1 MYDNFLVGNKLPN
14 FNLKTSKRDTLT
26 ASNLMGNKNIIF
38 IYPKNDT
45 SSCTKENLAF
55 SENIKEFDR
64 VTLYRT
70 VKVLIKFKIIKE
82 LSFEN
87 KKFLSLNRNINK
99 SSDSFEQSVYFY
111 CMYCNNL
118 TFLNNKIISF
128 DITPDYE
135 VHQSESII
143 SGKCNLCN

>member
-1 MYDNFLVGNKLPN
+1 MINKVNYL
-14 FNLKTSKRDTLT
+14 LKKSGLSITPLR
-26 ASNLMGNKNIIF
+26 
-38 IYPKNDT
+38 
-45 SSCTKENLAF
+45 KEVLAF
-55 SENIKEFDR
+55 LLENEVSSLDDIKKNIKEFDR

-82 LSFEN
+82 LNFEN

-128 DITPDYE
+128 DIAQDYE

>member
-1 MYDNFLVGNKLPN
+1 MINKVNYL
-14 FNLKTSKRDTLT
+14 LKKLGLSITPLRKEIL
-26 ASNLMGNKNIIF
+26 ALMLENEV
-38 IYPKNDT
+38 
-45 SSCTKENLAF
+45 SSLDDIKK
-55 SENIKEFDR
+55 NIKEFDR

-87 KKFLSLNRNINK
+87 KKFLALNRNINK
-99 SSDSFEQSVYFY
+99 SSDSLEQSVYFY
-111 CMYCNNL
+111 CMYCNKL
-118 TFLNNKIISF
+118 TFLNNKIVSL
-128 DITPDYE
+128 DVEPDYE

>member
-1 MYDNFLVGNKLPN
+1 MINKVNYL
-14 FNLKTSKRDTLT
+14 LKKSGLSITPLR
-26 ASNLMGNKNIIF
+26 
-38 IYPKNDT
+38 
-45 SSCTKENLAF
+45 KEVLAF
-55 SENIKEFDR
+55 LLENEVSSLDDIKKKIKEFDR

-128 DITPDYE
+128 DIEPDYE

>member
-1 MYDNFLVGNKLPN
+1 MTNKVNYL
-14 FNLKTSKRDTLT
+14 LKKSGLSITPLR
-26 ASNLMGNKNIIF
+26 
-38 IYPKNDT
+38 
-45 SSCTKENLAF
+45 KEVLAF
-55 SENIKEFDR
+55 LLENEVSSLDDIKKNIKEFDR

>member
-1 MYDNFLVGNKLPN
+1 MINKVNYL
-14 FNLKTSKRDTLT
+14 LKKSGLSITPLR
-26 ASNLMGNKNIIF
+26 
-38 IYPKNDT
+38 
-45 SSCTKENLAF
+45 KEVLAF
-55 SENIKEFDR
+55 LLENEVSSLDDIKKNIKEFDR

-87 KKFLSLNRNINK
+87 KKFLSLNRNIHK

-128 DITPDYE
+128 DITPNYE
-135 VHQSESII
+135 VRQSESII

>member
-1 MYDNFLVGNKLPN
+1 MTNKVNYL
-14 FNLKTSKRDTLT
+14 LKKSGLSITHLR
-26 ASNLMGNKNIIF
+26 
-38 IYPKNDT
+38 
-45 SSCTKENLAF
+45 KEVLAF
-55 SENIKEFDR
+55 LLENEVSSLDDIKKNIKEFDR

-87 KKFLSLNRNINK
+87 KKFLSLNRNIHK

>member
-1 MYDNFLVGNKLPN
+1 MTNKVNYL
-14 FNLKTSKRDTLT
+14 LKKSGLSITPLR
-26 ASNLMGNKNIIF
+26 
-38 IYPKNDT
+38 
-45 SSCTKENLAF
+45 KEVLAF
-55 SENIKEFDR
+55 LLENEVSSLDDIKKNIKEFDR

-70 VKVLIKFKIIKE
+70 VKVLIKFKIINE

-118 TFLNNKIISF
+118 TFLNNKIISI

>member
-1 MYDNFLVGNKLPN
+1 MINKVNYL
-14 FNLKTSKRDTLT
+14 LKKSGLSVTPLR
-26 ASNLMGNKNIIF
+26 
-38 IYPKNDT
+38 
-45 SSCTKENLAF
+45 KEVLAF
-55 SENIKEFDR
+55 LLENEVSSLDDLKKNIKEFDR

-70 VKVLIKFKIIKE
+70 VKVLTKFKIIKE

-87 KKFLSLNRNINK
+87 KKFLSLNRNIHK
-99 SSDSFEQSVYFY
+99 SSVSFEQSVYFY

-118 TFLNNKIISF
+118 TFMNNKIISF
-128 DITPDYE
+128 DIAPDYE

>member
-1 MYDNFLVGNKLPN
+1 MTNKVNYL
-14 FNLKTSKRDTLT
+14 LKKSGLSITPLR
-26 ASNLMGNKNIIF
+26 
-38 IYPKNDT
+38 
-45 SSCTKENLAF
+45 KEVLAF
-55 SENIKEFDR
+55 LLENEVSSLDDIKKNIKEFDR

-87 KKFLSLNRNINK
+87 KKFLSLNRNIHK

-118 TFLNNKIISF
+118 TFLNNKIKSF

>member
-1 MYDNFLVGNKLPN
+1 MINKVNYL
-14 FNLKTSKRDTLT
+14 LKKSGLSITPLRKEVL
-26 ASNLMGNKNIIF
+26 ALLLENEV
-38 IYPKNDT
+38 
-45 SSCTKENLAF
+45 SSLDDIKK
-55 SENIKEFDR
+55 NIKEFDR

-87 KKFLSLNRNINK
+87 KKFFSLNRNINK

>member
-1 MYDNFLVGNKLPN
+1 MITKVNYL
-14 FNLKTSKRDTLT
+14 LKKSGLSITPLR
-26 ASNLMGNKNIIF
+26 
-38 IYPKNDT
+38 
-45 SSCTKENLAF
+45 KEVLAF
-55 SENIKEFDR
+55 LLENEVSSLDDIKKNIKEFDR

>member
-1 MYDNFLVGNKLPN
+1 MINKVNYL
-14 FNLKTSKRDTLT
+14 LKKSGLSITPLR
-26 ASNLMGNKNIIF
+26 
-38 IYPKNDT
+38 
-45 SSCTKENLAF
+45 KEVLAF
-55 SENIKEFDR
+55 LLENEVSSLDDIKKNIKEFDR

-99 SSDSFEQSVYFY
+99 SSDSFEQAVYFY

-118 TFLNNKIISF
+118 AFLNNKIVSF
-128 DITPDYE
+128 DIAPDYE

>member
-1 MYDNFLVGNKLPN
+1 MINKVNYL
-14 FNLKTSKRDTLT
+14 LKKSGLSITPLR
-26 ASNLMGNKNIIF
+26 
-38 IYPKNDT
+38 
-45 SSCTKENLAF
+45 KEVLAF
-55 SENIKEFDR
+55 LLENEVSSLDDIKKNIKEFDR

-70 VKVLIKFKIIKE
+70 IKVLIKFKIIKE

-118 TFLNNKIISF
+118 TFLNNKIVSF
-128 DITPDYE
+128 DIAPDYE

>member
-1 MYDNFLVGNKLPN
+1 MINKVNYL
-14 FNLKTSKRDTLT
+14 LKKSGLSITPLR
-26 ASNLMGNKNIIF
+26 
-38 IYPKNDT
+38 
-45 SSCTKENLAF
+45 KEVLAF
-55 SENIKEFDR
+55 LLENEVSSLDDIKKNIKEFDR

-70 VKVLIKFKIIKE
+70 IKVLIKFKIIKE

-128 DITPDYE
+128 DIASDYE

>member
-1 MYDNFLVGNKLPN
+1 MINKVNYL
-14 FNLKTSKRDTLT
+14 LKKSGLSITPLR
-26 ASNLMGNKNIIF
+26 
-38 IYPKNDT
+38 
-45 SSCTKENLAF
+45 KEVLAF
-55 SENIKEFDR
+55 LLENEISSLDDIKKNIKEFDR

-118 TFLNNKIISF
+118 TFLNNKIVSF
-128 DITPDYE
+128 DIAPDYE

>member
-1 MYDNFLVGNKLPN
+1 MINKVNYL
-14 FNLKTSKRDTLT
+14 LKKSGLSITPIRKEVL
-26 ASNLMGNKNIIF
+26 ALLLENEV
-38 IYPKNDT
+38 
-45 SSCTKENLAF
+45 SSLDDIKK
-55 SENIKEFDR
+55 NIKEFDR

-87 KKFLSLNRNINK
+87 KKFLSLNRNIHK

-128 DITPDYE
+128 DIEPDYD

>member
-1 MYDNFLVGNKLPN
+1 MINKVNYL
-14 FNLKTSKRDTLT
+14 LKKSGLSITPLR
-26 ASNLMGNKNIIF
+26 
-38 IYPKNDT
+38 
-45 SSCTKENLAF
+45 KEVLAF
-55 SENIKEFDR
+55 LLENEVSSLDDIKKNIKEFDR

-87 KKFLSLNRNINK
+87 KKFLSFNRNIHK

-128 DITPDYE
+128 DIAQDYE

>member
-1 MYDNFLVGNKLPN
+1 MTNKVNYL
-14 FNLKTSKRDTLT
+14 LKKSGLSITPLR
-26 ASNLMGNKNIIF
+26 
-38 IYPKNDT
+38 
-45 SSCTKENLAF
+45 KEVLAF
-55 SENIKEFDR
+55 LLENEVSSLDDIKKNIKEFDR

-82 LSFEN
+82 ISFEN
-87 KKFLSLNRNINK
+87 KKFLSLNRNIHK

-128 DITPDYE
+128 DITSDYE

>member
-1 MYDNFLVGNKLPN
+1 MINKVNYLLKKSGLSITPLRKEVLVFLLENEV
-14 FNLKTSKRDTLT
+14 
-26 ASNLMGNKNIIF
+26 
-38 IYPKNDT
+38 
-45 SSCTKENLAF
+45 SSLDDIKK
-55 SENIKEFDR
+55 NIKEFDR

-70 VKVLIKFKIIKE
+70 IKVLIKFNIIKE
-82 LSFEN
+82 ISFEN
-87 KKFLSLNRNINK
+87 KKFLSLNRNMHK

-111 CMYCNNL
+111 CLYCNNL

-128 DITPDYE
+128 DIAPDYE

>member
-1 MYDNFLVGNKLPN
+1 MINKVNYL
-14 FNLKTSKRDTLT
+14 LKKSGLSITPLR
-26 ASNLMGNKNIIF
+26 
-38 IYPKNDT
+38 
-45 SSCTKENLAF
+45 KEVLAF
-55 SENIKEFDR
+55 LLEYEVSSLDDIKKNIKEFDR

-70 VKVLIKFKIIKE
+70 IKVLIKFKIIKE

-118 TFLNNKIISF
+118 TFLNNKIVSF
-128 DITPDYE
+128 DIAPDYE

>member
-1 MYDNFLVGNKLPN
+1 MINKVNYL
-14 FNLKTSKRDTLT
+14 LKKSGLSITPLR
-26 ASNLMGNKNIIF
+26 
-38 IYPKNDT
+38 
-45 SSCTKENLAF
+45 KEVLAF
-55 SENIKEFDR
+55 LLENEVSSLDDIKKNIKEFDR

-70 VKVLIKFKIIKE
+70 VKVLIKFNIIKE

-87 KKFLSLNRNINK
+87 KKFLSLNRNIHK

>member
-1 MYDNFLVGNKLPN
+1 MINKVNYL
-14 FNLKTSKRDTLT
+14 LKKSGLSITPLR
-26 ASNLMGNKNIIF
+26 
-38 IYPKNDT
+38 
-45 SSCTKENLAF
+45 KEVLAF
-55 SENIKEFDR
+55 LLENEVSSLDDIKKNIKEFDR

-70 VKVLIKFKIIKE
+70 IKVLIKFKIIKE

-87 KKFLSLNRNINK
+87 KKFFSLNRNINK

>member
-1 MYDNFLVGNKLPN
+1 MINKVNYLLKKSGLSITPLRKEVLSFLLENEV
-14 FNLKTSKRDTLT
+14 
-26 ASNLMGNKNIIF
+26 
-38 IYPKNDT
+38 
-45 SSCTKENLAF
+45 SSLDDIKK
-55 SENIKEFDR
+55 NIKEFDR

-82 LSFEN
+82 LNFEN

>member
-1 MYDNFLVGNKLPN
+1 MINKVNYL
-14 FNLKTSKRDTLT
+14 LKKSGLSITPLR
-26 ASNLMGNKNIIF
+26 
-38 IYPKNDT
+38 
-45 SSCTKENLAF
+45 KEVLAF
-55 SENIKEFDR
+55 LLENEVSSLDDIKKNIKEFDR

-87 KKFLSLNRNINK
+87 KKFLSLNRNIHK

-111 CMYCNNL
+111 CMYCNKL
-118 TFLNNKIISF
+118 TFLNNKIISL
-128 DITPDYE
+128 DVEPDYE

>member
-1 MYDNFLVGNKLPN
+1 MINKVNYL
-14 FNLKTSKRDTLT
+14 LKKSGLSVTPLR
-26 ASNLMGNKNIIF
+26 
-38 IYPKNDT
+38 
-45 SSCTKENLAF
+45 KEVLAF
-55 SENIKEFDR
+55 LLENEVSSLDDLKKNIKEFDR
-64 VTLYRT
+64 VTFYRT
-70 VKVLIKFKIIKE
+70 VKVLTKFKIIKE

-87 KKFLSLNRNINK
+87 KKFLSLNRNIHK

-128 DITPDYE
+128 DIALDYE

>member
-1 MYDNFLVGNKLPN
+1 MINKVNYL
-14 FNLKTSKRDTLT
+14 LKKSGLSITPLRKEVL
-26 ASNLMGNKNIIF
+26 ALLLENEV
-38 IYPKNDT
+38 
-45 SSCTKENLAF
+45 SSLDDIKK
-55 SENIKEFDR
+55 NIKEFDR

-70 VKVLIKFKIIKE
+70 IKVLIKFKIIKE

-87 KKFLSLNRNINK
+87 KKFFSLNRNINK

-111 CMYCNNL
+111 CIYCNNL

>member
-1 MYDNFLVGNKLPN
+1 MINKVNYL
-14 FNLKTSKRDTLT
+14 LKKSGLSVTPLR
-26 ASNLMGNKNIIF
+26 
-38 IYPKNDT
+38 
-45 SSCTKENLAF
+45 KEVLAF
-55 SENIKEFDR
+55 LLENEVSSLDDIKKNIKEFDR

-87 KKFLSLNRNINK
+87 KKFLSLNRNIHK

-128 DITPDYE
+128 DIAQDYE

>member
-1 MYDNFLVGNKLPN
+1 MINKVNYL
-14 FNLKTSKRDTLT
+14 LKKSGLSITPLR
-26 ASNLMGNKNIIF
+26 
-38 IYPKNDT
+38 
-45 SSCTKENLAF
+45 KEVLAF
-55 SENIKEFDR
+55 LLENEVSSLDDIKKNIKEFDR

-70 VKVLIKFKIIKE
+70 VKVLKKFKIIKE

-87 KKFLSLNRNINK
+87 KKFLSLNRNIHK

>member
-1 MYDNFLVGNKLPN
+1 MINKVNYL
-14 FNLKTSKRDTLT
+14 LKKSGLSITPLR
-26 ASNLMGNKNIIF
+26 
-38 IYPKNDT
+38 
-45 SSCTKENLAF
+45 KEVLAF
-55 SENIKEFDR
+55 LLENEVSSLDDIKKNIKEFDR

-118 TFLNNKIISF
+118 TFLNNKIISI

>member
-1 MYDNFLVGNKLPN
+1 MINKVNYL
-14 FNLKTSKRDTLT
+14 LKKSGLSITPLR
-26 ASNLMGNKNIIF
+26 
-38 IYPKNDT
+38 
-45 SSCTKENLAF
+45 KEVLAF
-55 SENIKEFDR
+55 LLENEVSSLDNIKKNIKEFDR

-128 DITPDYE
+128 DIAQDYE

>member
-1 MYDNFLVGNKLPN
+1 MINKVNYLLKKSGLSVTPLRKEVLVFLLENEVSSLDD
-14 FNLKTSKRDTLT
+14 LKK
-26 ASNLMGNKNIIF
+26 
-38 IYPKNDT
+38 
-45 SSCTKENLAF
+45 
-55 SENIKEFDR
+55 NIKEFDR

-70 VKVLIKFKIIKE
+70 VKVLTKFKIIKE

-87 KKFLSLNRNINK
+87 KKFLSLNRNIHK

-118 TFLNNKIISF
+118 TFMNNKIISF
-128 DITPDYE
+128 DIAPDYE

>member
-1 MYDNFLVGNKLPN
+1 MINKVNYL
-14 FNLKTSKRDTLT
+14 LKKSGLSITPLR
-26 ASNLMGNKNIIF
+26 
-38 IYPKNDT
+38 
-45 SSCTKENLAF
+45 KEVLAF
-55 SENIKEFDR
+55 LLENEVSSLDDIKKNIKEFDR

-87 KKFLSLNRNINK
+87 KKFLSLNRNIHK

-118 TFLNNKIISF
+118 TILNNKIISF

>member
-1 MYDNFLVGNKLPN
+1 MINKVNYL
-14 FNLKTSKRDTLT
+14 LKKSGLSITPLR
-26 ASNLMGNKNIIF
+26 
-38 IYPKNDT
+38 
-45 SSCTKENLAF
+45 KEVLAF
-55 SENIKEFDR
+55 LLENEVSSLDDIKKNIKEFDR

-87 KKFLSLNRNINK
+87 EKFLSLNRNINK

-111 CMYCNNL
+111 CMYCNSL

>member
-1 MYDNFLVGNKLPN
+1 MINKVNYL
-14 FNLKTSKRDTLT
+14 LKKSGLSITPLR
-26 ASNLMGNKNIIF
+26 
-38 IYPKNDT
+38 
-45 SSCTKENLAF
+45 KEVLAF
-55 SENIKEFDR
+55 LLENEVSSLDDIKKNIKEFDR

-70 VKVLIKFKIIKE
+70 IKILIKFNIIKE

-99 SSDSFEQSVYFY
+99 SSDSFEQTVYFY

>member
-1 MYDNFLVGNKLPN
+1 MINKVNYLLKKSGLSITPLRKEVLAFLLENEVSSLDDIK
-14 FNLKTSKRDTLT
+14 
-26 ASNLMGNKNIIF
+26 KNIR
-38 IYPKNDT
+38 
-45 SSCTKENLAF
+45 
-55 SENIKEFDR
+55 EFDR

>member
-1 MYDNFLVGNKLPN
+1 MINKVNYL
-14 FNLKTSKRDTLT
+14 LKKSGLSVTPLR
-26 ASNLMGNKNIIF
+26 
-38 IYPKNDT
+38 
-45 SSCTKENLAF
+45 KEVLAF
-55 SENIKEFDR
+55 LLENEVSSLDDIKKNIKEFDR

-87 KKFLSLNRNINK
+87 KKFLSLNRNIHK

-111 CMYCNNL
+111 CMYCNKL
-118 TFLNNKIISF
+118 TFLNNKIISL
-128 DITPDYE
+128 DVEPGYE

>member
-1 MYDNFLVGNKLPN
+1 MINKVNYL
-14 FNLKTSKRDTLT
+14 LKKSGLSITPLRT
-26 ASNLMGNKNIIF
+26 
-38 IYPKNDT
+38 
-45 SSCTKENLAF
+45 EVLAF
-55 SENIKEFDR
+55 LLENEVSSLDDIKKNIKEFDR

-87 KKFLSLNRNINK
+87 KKFLSLNRNIHK

>member
-1 MYDNFLVGNKLPN
+1 MINKVNYL
-14 FNLKTSKRDTLT
+14 LKKSGLSITPLR
-26 ASNLMGNKNIIF
+26 
-38 IYPKNDT
+38 
-45 SSCTKENLAF
+45 KEVLAF
-55 SENIKEFDR
+55 LLENEVSSLDDIKKNIKEFDR

-118 TFLNNKIISF
+118 TFLNNKVISF